1 MKSVQNKE
9 KKIVTNQLPKT
20 RNKDIISLE
29 KRLNGNLTEVLTWFV
44 ERKST
49 TTVQELLKEK
59 FDITLSRMSIWRFG
73 QSKKW
78 KPIIERGRIELA
90 KHISKIPCANKEIRL
105 LNYQKVI
112 DEGFKWSLKTI
123 TKDGDEIYELK
134 LNAVTEALKG
144 AKEEVEGKS
153 PLIDASTHLHFTNI
167 KQIIENAARNGKPIR
182 ATSRI

>member
-1 MKSVQNKE
+1 MKSAQKTKKLSVTKE
-9 KKIVTNQLPKT
+9 LRKN
-20 RNKDIISLE
+20 RNKDIISLAN
-29 KRLNGNLTEVLTWFV
+29 RLNGNLSEVLSWFV

-49 TTVQELLKEK
+49 TIIQEQLKEK
-59 FDITLSRMSIWRFG
+59 YEIDVSRMAVWRFS

-112 DEGFKWSLKTI
+112 DEGFKWCLKTI

-134 LNAVTEALKG
+134 LGAVTEALKG
-144 AKEEVEGKS
+144 VKEELEGKT
-153 PLIDASTHLHFTNI
+153 PLIDQSKHFHLTLED
-167 KQIIENAARNGKPIR
+167 KNARI
-182 ATSRI
+182 SRIKEFAQQI